1 MPSPKHTRG
10 FLPALAAAALAAGGT
25 AAVYNAAPA
34 GPNVPA
40 VLAPVGTM
48 ATAADARDLSGVF
61 RTVAERVMP
70 AVVAVEARVDAPVMN
85 QNRQFRGRLPEGVD
99 PEQFDPFN
107 DPRFRRFFEQNFPG
121 QELPESNGFRF
132 ERNQMQRRRGPVRV
146 KSGSGVVIDPAGL
159 ILTNNH
165 VVSGASEV
173 TVQFENGEEYTT
185 DDILT
190 DADTDVA
197 VLRLNPDDLNGKTLP
212 SVPLGDS
219 ARTQIGDW
227 VLAFGSPLEQRFS
240 MTAGI
245 VSGKSRT
252 TGLAARENFLQHDA
266 AMNPGNSGGP
276 LVNLDGEIVGLNTA
290 ISSRG
295 GGYDGIGF
303 AVPSNDAK
311 WVAEQLERDGRV
323 TRAFLG
329 VFMKELDPATAEA
342 LGVPTDAG
350 VLVADVID
358 GSPAAKAGVK
368 SGDVVTTLDGEAVT
382 DSRQLSRLVE
392 RLEIGETVP
401 LAVLRDGGRRTL
413 DLVAGDLSDA
423 PADRVTARQARPGSG
438 RGGTL
443 NGSVELTDFGLTL
456 TPLTDDWRDRLG
468 VADGV
473 SGAVI
478 TGVGG
483 AARAAGL
490 RPGLIVTRIGRTE
503 LTDADELT
511 DAAENVAADS
521 PLLLFVYD
529 ARTDRRDLVTIEP
542 AGE

>member
-1 MPSPKHTRG
+1 
-10 FLPALAAAALAAGGT
+10 
-25 AAVYNAAPA
+25 
-34 GPNVPA
+34 
-40 VLAPVGTM
+40 
-48 ATAADARDLSGVF
+48 
-61 RTVAERVMP
+61 
-70 AVVAVEARVDAPVMN
+70 
-85 QNRQFRGRLPEGVD
+85 
-99 PEQFDPFN
+99 
-107 DPRFRRFFEQNFPG
+107 
-121 QELPESNGFRF
+121 
-132 ERNQMQRRRGPVRV
+132 MQRRRGPVRV

-173 TVQFENGEEYTT
+173 TVRFENGEEYTT
-185 DDILT
+185 SDVLT
-190 DADTDVA
+190 DPDTDVA
-197 VLRLNPDDLNGKTLP
+197 LLRLNPDDLDGKKLP

-227 VLAFGSPLEQRFS
+227 VLAFGSPLNQQFS

-252 TGLAARENFLQHDA
+252 TAENGRRGLAARENFLQHDA
-266 AMNPGNSGGP
+266 AINPGSSGGP
-276 LVNLDGEIVGLNTA
+276 LVNLDGQIVGINTA

-295 GGYDGIGF
+295 GGYDGIGY
-303 AVPSNDAK
+303 AVPSDDVK
-311 WVAEQLERDGRV
+311 WVAEQLERDGKV

-342 LGVPTDAG
+342 LGVPSDAG

-368 SGDVVTTLDGEAVT
+368 SGDVVTALDGKAVT

-401 LAVLRDGGRRTL
+401 LNVLRDGGRRTL
-413 DLVAGDLSDA
+413 DLVAGNLSDA

-443 NGSVELTDFGLTL
+443 NGSVELSDFGLTL

-473 SGAVI
+473 SGAVV

-483 AARAAGL
+483 AARTAGL

-503 LTDADELT
+503 LTDADTLT
-511 DAAENVAADS
+511 DAAEDVAADS

-529 ARTDRRDLVTIEP
+529 ARSDRRDLVTIEP
-542 AGE
+542 PAGE